1 MTSEDMHG
9 REGITG
15 KEHGRLCKSFPQS
28 FDFLC
33 KRESKCGVLKSLKSR
48 SNLVTVAQSKAS
60 ESEQGDRSSPQRHL
74 GQVLSVGEQTY

>member
-1 MTSEDMHG
+1 MTSEDMYG
-9 REGITG
+9 GEGIAG
-15 KEHGRLCKSFPQS
+15 KGHGRLCKSFPQS

-48 SNLVTVAQSKAS
+48 SNLVTLAQSRAS
-60 ESEQGDRSSPQRHL
+60 ESEQGDRASLQRHL